1 MGGSPFSAG
10 GCGGSSGPPQP
21 IPRWRM
27 GMCRPPPNKKMPSLW
42 GGSSLTAG
50 ITPEPPGG
58 AQLSPPPPNPQ
69 VWVGDGH
76 CPPPPPRSSMWGSP
90 FCAGCSGEGGEQRP
104 PHHPPGIAWRWAV
117 PPISAMWGSPFCA
130 RGSGGGE
137 SRTPPPIP
145 PGIGWRW
152 ALTPRSPMR
161 GSTFCAGGSGGGAQD
176 PPTPPGVGWGW
187 AVPPR
192 SYEGVPVLCGRL
204 WGGLQDPSPPFR
216 YRLEMG
222 SAPPDL

>member
-1 MGGSPFSAG
+1 MGGVLSHCWNHTGTS
-10 GCGGSSGPPQP
+10 GGS
-21 IPRWRM
+21 
-27 GMCRPPPNKKMPSLW
+27 
-42 GGSSLTAG
+42 TA
-50 ITPEPPGG
+50 EY
-58 AQLSPPPPNPQ
+58 PPPNPQ

-76 CPPPPPRSSMWGSP
+76 CPPPPPDPLCGGPHSVLDAPGRGASSD
-90 FCAGCSGEGGEQRP
+90 P
-104 PHHPPGIAWRWAV
+104 PPHPPGIAWRWAV

-222 SAPPDL
+222 SAPPDLCGGPHSVREALNGGGGEEAAGPPPPSSGL